1 MRCKPAGRSKTQR
14 DRLSCGPR
22 QPTTVRESPLRL
34 AATRRWEKD
43 TVAVWDNRATVHYGV
58 SDYGDQHRLLHRVT
72 FGEDRAF

>member
-1 MRCKPAGRSKTQR
+1 
-14 DRLSCGPR
+14 
-22 QPTTVRESPLRL
+22 VRESPLRL
-34 AATRRWEKD
+34 AATLRWEKD